1 MTTSPSSRR
10 ERRAA
15 ASAPGAKPS
24 RAGRN
29 IPLAIGV
36 GVSLG
41 AVALASLLFRKEGF
55 LAVVIVASCLAV
67 WELRD
72 GLARGK
78 INVPLVPSMVGA
90 VTMITASYVGG
101 GQALTVCF
109 GLTCISVLLWRVIDG
124 VADSI
129 RDITGGIF
137 VAAYV
142 PLLASFSSLLLFAP
156 DGVRRVIVFLV
167 VTICSD
173 VGGFAVGVMAGK
185 HPMSPSVSP
194 KKSWEGAAGSVVV
207 CVIAGVGTVMVM
219 LGGTWWAGAILGLSV
234 AASATLGDL
243 TESTIKR
250 DLGIKDMG
258 SILPG
263 HGGLMDRMDSLLL
276 SAPVAWAILTILVPV
291 GGRAL
296 L

>member
-1 MTTSPSSRR
+1 MTTPPSHRS
-10 ERRAA
+10 ERRSAA
-15 ASAPGAKPS
+15 GASGTGLG

-29 IPLAIGV
+29 IPTATGV

-41 AVALASLLFRKEGF
+41 ALVLASLLLRKEGF
-55 LAVVIVASCLAV
+55 LAVVIVASCFSV

-78 INVPLVPSMVGA
+78 IKVPLVPSMVGA
-90 VTMITASYVGG
+90 ITMITASFVGG

-109 GLTCISVLLWRVIDG
+109 GLTCISVLLWCVSDG
-124 VADSI
+124 VQGSV

-142 PLLASFSSLLLFAP
+142 PLLASFSSLLLLAP
-156 DGVRRVIVFLV
+156 DGAKRVIVFIA

-173 VGGFAVGVMAGK
+173 IGGFAVGVIAGK
-185 HPMSPSVSP
+185 HPMAPSVSP
-194 KKSWEGAAGSVVV
+194 KKSWEGSAGSVVV

-219 LGGTWWAGAILGLSV
+219 LGGSWWAGAILGLAVAV
-234 AASATLGDL
+234 AATVGDL

-263 HGGLMDRMDSLLL
+263 HGGVMDRMDSLLL
-276 SAPVAWAILTILVPV
+276 AAPVAWAILTVFVPFS
-291 GGRAL
+291 
-296 L
+296 